1 MTDDKK
7 RPTRRNV
14 RSELDDLRDAARA
27 DVPDVTEI
35 KITTVAVDLPDDERT
50 GNAAPDDTDDDVD
63 NGGRDGGEVTVH
75 TRYDRDAGEWV
86 DARDDGDRDV
96 VTDK

>member
-14 RSELDDLRDAARA
+14 RSELDHLRDAAGA

-35 KITTVAVDLPDDERT
+35 KITTVAVDIPDDERT
-50 GNAAPDDTDDDVD
+50 GNAAPDDTDDAAADD
-63 NGGRDGGEVTVH
+63 GRDGGEVTVH
-75 TRYDRDAGEWV
+75 TRYNRDAGEWV

-96 VTDK
+96 MTDK

>member
-27 DVPDVTEI
+27 GVPDVTEI
-35 KITTVAVDLPDDERT
+35 KITNVAVDRPD
-50 GNAAPDDTDDDVD
+50 NDDA
-63 NGGRDGGEVTVH
+63 GDGLSGADVTVH
-75 TRYDRDAGEWV
+75 TRYDPDEGEWV
-86 DARDDGDRDV
+86 DARDDGDSDAVRDA
-96 VTDK
+96 

>member
-27 DVPDVTEI
+27 DVPDVTEV

-50 GNAAPDDTDDDVD
+50 GNAAPDDTDEDTAA
-63 NGGRDGGEVTVH
+63 GRDGGEVTVH

>member
-27 DVPDVTEI
+27 DDPDISEI
-35 KITTVAVDLPDDERT
+35 KITTVAADL
-50 GNAAPDDTDDDVD
+50 PDDTDDDAD
-63 NGGRDGGEVTVH
+63 DRHSGTKVTVH
-75 TRYDRDAGEWV
+75 TRYDPNEGEWV
-86 DARDDGDRDV
+86 DARDDGDSDA

>member
-27 DVPDVTEI
+27 DDPDISEI
-35 KITTVAVDLPDDERT
+35 KITTVAADL
-50 GNAAPDDTDDDVD
+50 PDDTDDRHS
-63 NGGRDGGEVTVH
+63 GTEVTVH
-75 TRYDRDAGEWV
+75 TRYDSDEGEWV
-86 DARDDGDRDV
+86 DARDDGDSDA

>member
-50 GNAAPDDTDDDVD
+50 GNAAPDDTDEDTAAD
-63 NGGRDGGEVTVH
+63 GRDGGEVTVH
-75 TRYDRDAGEWV
+75 ARYDRDTGDWV
-86 DARDDGDRDV
+86 DARDDGDRDA
-96 VTDK
+96 VTDE

>member
-35 KITTVAVDLPDDERT
+35 KITTVAVDLPDDDRT
-50 GNAAPDDTDDDVD
+50 GNAAPDDTDDAAD
-63 NGGRDGGEVTVH
+63 GRDGGKVTVH

-86 DARDDGDRDV
+86 DARDDGDSDV